1 LAKQNYVDPI
11 LFLKAFRRYLPL
23 VKPLRKKYTKLC
35 KQLLKSGMKKS
46 ELPPFERPH
55 NSDYEFIGEC
65 LLKIATHL
73 ARKGFFGTTPYKEEM
88 IGDAVLNAIL
98 YLENFDVKRGNP
110 FAYFTQIMTFA
121 FYRRISGEEK
131 HKYIKQMSLRS
142 MMDLF
147 ATQKDDSGEYDN
159 TYIKFMREL
168 QNDTIEKFEANKN
181 KKKKPNSR
189 KVKKPI
195 IPLIDRFMVNV

>member
-1 LAKQNYVDPI
+1 
-11 LFLKAFRRYLPL
+11 
-23 VKPLRKKYTKLC
+23 
-35 KQLLKSGMKKS
+35 
-46 ELPPFERPH
+46 
-55 NSDYEFIGEC
+55 
-65 LLKIATHL
+65 
-73 ARKGFFGTTPYKEEM
+73 
-88 IGDAVLNAIL
+88 
-98 YLENFDVKRGNP
+98 
-110 FAYFTQIMTFA
+110 
-121 FYRRISGEEK
+121 
-131 HKYIKQMSLRS
+131 

>member
-1 LAKQNYVDPI
+1 LRIV
-11 LFLKAFRRYLPL
+11 L
-23 VKPLRKKYTKLC
+23 PLRKTYNKIFKI
-35 KQLLKSGMKKS
+35 LLKAGVKKS
-46 ELPPFERPH
+46 ELPPFQRPH
-55 NSDYEFIGEC
+55 NADYEFIGEC

-121 FYRRISGEEK
+121 FYRRISGEEQ
-131 HKYIKQMSLRS
+131 HKVIRQKCLQS
-142 MMDLF
+142 MVELF
-147 ATQKDDSGEYDN
+147 DTQKNDNGEYNN

-168 QNDTIEKFEANKN
+168 QNDTIEKFEAKKN
-181 KKKKPNSR
+181 KKKKPGTR
-189 KVKKPI
+189 VKKKKEYV
-195 IPLIDRFMVNV
+195 LGVEKFMVSI